1 MPTQALVSVAII
13 LFFRKVKTGHGVWT
27 TMIAPALGLAG
38 LLGALALVIANL
50 SLLSGSESLIVKSF
64 PYLIVLVGL
73 LGAAFAMQIKK
84 AKPELYASLGK
95 AFE

>member
-1 MPTQALVSVAII
+1 MQALVSVAII

-27 TMIAPALGLAG
+27 TTIAPALGLAG

-84 AKPELYASLGK
+84 VKPDLYASLGK